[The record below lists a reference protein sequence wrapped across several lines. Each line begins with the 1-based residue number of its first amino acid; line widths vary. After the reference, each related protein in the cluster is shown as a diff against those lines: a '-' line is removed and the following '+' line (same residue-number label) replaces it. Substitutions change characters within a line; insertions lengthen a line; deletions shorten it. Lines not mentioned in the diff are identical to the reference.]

1 MPSKRP
7 ESLDSRREKVI
18 VGAKFSNA
26 IMRID
31 WADFENSVDVEDL
44 VNRTLERFTE
54 DGGNGHHI
62 AIHVLEEVFAG
73 WSAGV
78 QHHREQ
84 VQEI

>member
-1 MPSKRP
+1 MARKLA
-7 ESLDSRREKVI
+7 ESLDARREAVI
-18 VGAKFSNA
+18 AGAKFSNA
-26 IMRID
+26 VMRLD
-31 WADFENSVDVEDL
+31 WDEFENSVDVEDL

-54 DGGNGHHI
+54 DGGNGHHF
-62 AIHVLEEVFAG
+62 AIHVLDEVFAG